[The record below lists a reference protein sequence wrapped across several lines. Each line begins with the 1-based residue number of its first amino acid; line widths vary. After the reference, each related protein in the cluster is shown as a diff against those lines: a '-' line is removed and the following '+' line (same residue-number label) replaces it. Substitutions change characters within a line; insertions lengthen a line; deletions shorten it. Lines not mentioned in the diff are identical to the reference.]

1 MTNQYQFNVSVSTT
15 YLLDQSS
22 EEDNQFVFSYTVKI
36 TNVGTIA
43 AQLIS
48 RHWIIMNA
56 DNQRH
61 EVKGLGVIG
70 KQPLLQPNENFEY
83 TSGTVLETSVGS
95 MQGSYQ
101 IVAVDGTTFEVT
113 IPPFTLAVPRT
124 LH

>member
-1 MTNQYQFNVSVSTT
+1 MTNQYQFSVSVNTT
-15 YLLDQSS
+15 YLQDQSS
-22 EEDNQFVFSYTVKI
+22 EEDNRFVFSYTVKI
-36 TNVGTIA
+36 TNVGNIA

-48 RHWIIMNA
+48 RHWVIINA
-56 DNQRH
+56 DNQTH

-70 KQPLLQPNENFEY
+70 QQPLLQPNEHFEY

-95 MQGSYQ
+95 MRGAYQ
-101 IVAVDGTTFEVT
+101 IVAVDGTAFEVS